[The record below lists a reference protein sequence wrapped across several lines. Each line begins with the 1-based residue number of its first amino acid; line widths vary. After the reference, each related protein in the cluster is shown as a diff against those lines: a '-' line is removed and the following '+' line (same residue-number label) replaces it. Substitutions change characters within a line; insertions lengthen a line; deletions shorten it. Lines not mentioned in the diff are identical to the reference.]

1 MPMSMMYFLSCS
13 PTHIEMYTLFDMNM
27 VGVQAE
33 DFFMGGAPPIAQP
46 THRVSWSHA
55 YWIADIEITQQM
67 YEFITKTNPSE
78 TQSPTLPVSNILWT
92 EALKFCNALS
102 RLEQKTPC
110 YTNISTHNAD
120 WELECDGYRLP
131 TEAEWEYVA
140 LGDQESFSDLE
151 LDEYA
156 WSKRNSQKTTH
167 PVGSKK
173 ANVYGVYDML
183 GNVWEWVWDIHGAYP
198 STEIIDPT
206 GAKKG
211 PFRIRR
217 GGGYSS
223 GASRVNPTKRYALNP
238 INEHSFL
245 GFRLVRTVKK

>member
-1 MPMSMMYFLSCS
+1 MLLLLTLTFASPDQFQTESGYTMVQIPAGRFMMGAGAKKENEHEVVL
-13 PTHIEMYTLFDMNM
+13 THSFYMGVYEVEQGFWGQFRDNNASKFQDPKKPISNVNFFDVVMFANSISKKEGLEECYE
-27 VGVQAE
+27 VTPQA
-33 DFFMGGAPPIAQP
+33 A
-46 THRVSWSHA
+46 SWPKGYS
-55 YWIADIEITQQM
+55 
-67 YEFITKTNPSE
+67 
-78 TQSPTLPVSNILWT
+78 
-92 EALKFCNALS
+92 
-102 RLEQKTPC
+102 
-110 YTNISTHNAD
+110 
-120 WELECDGYRLP
+120 CDGYRLP